1 MWSGISFTTQ
11 NIASHKLDNR
21 TPASATRTALTMSHT
36 VIGTAGHIDHGK
48 TLIVKGLTGVDT
60 DRAPQERAR
69 GITIELGFAFFGDE
83 ATIIDV
89 PGHERFVKT
98 MVAGVSTIDIGL
110 FVIAAD
116 DGVMPQSRE
125 HLDILDLMG
134 VTRGVIAL
142 NKVDLVEE
150 DWLDLVEEEVRD
162 LVSGTGM
169 QQAQII
175 RVSALTGDGI
185 DQLGDH
191 LRRMIKETRERQDP
205 GPFRLPVDRTFVV
218 KGFGLVSTGTVLS
231 GSLREGEMVE
241 MLPSCRQIRVR
252 GIQQHGEL
260 VEAVSTGDRA
270 AINLPGLEQSE
281 IQRGDSLATP
291 DFLQPTH
298 MLDVT
303 LKLLSSSARELVQ
316 RARVRLHIG
325 TAEIL
330 ARVVLLERQVL
341 EKGDEALAQ
350 LRLESPVVAAW
361 GDRFVIRRYSPPVT
375 IGGGQVLESHPRKRK
390 SADDALEAQRQSLKT
405 GDLTGAVEAK
415 LRLVTDDFSSVT
427 ELAGGCGRGIDEM
440 TAILHQLESN
450 GYAVTCELEHRISAI
465 HTVHWEALTAAV
477 YAGLQAYHAD
487 NPLKQG
493 LRRQELRSLTARYVR
508 QELFDRVLDHLA
520 ASGRIALDG
529 SVVRTRDHGI
539 RFSPDEE
546 ELKKRIETE
555 LERAT
560 PAAMPDATSLARQ
573 LKADEKEVLNVLN
586 ALQSLGTVA
595 ALEGGLLA
603 HRSLVDSVRQE
614 LLAHLQIHPEVTVAT
629 FRDLISSNRKSAM
642 AFLSLFDREGTT
654 ERQGDVRVLRS

>member
-1 MWSGISFTTQ
+1 
-11 NIASHKLDNR
+11 
-21 TPASATRTALTMSHT
+21 MSHT

-150 DWLDLVEEEVRD
+150 DWLDLVEEEIRD

-169 QQAQII
+169 QEAEII
-175 RVSALTGDGI
+175 RLSALTGDGI

-191 LRRMIKETRERQDP
+191 LRRMIKETRERQEL

-281 IQRGDSLATP
+281 IQRGDSLASP

-303 LKLLSSSARELVQ
+303 LKLLSSSARELAQ

-330 ARVVLLERQVL
+330 ARVVLLDRQVL

-390 SADDALEAQRQSLKT
+390 NSDEALEAQRESLKT

-415 LRLVTDDFSSVT
+415 LRLVADDFSSVT
-427 ELAGGCGRGIDEM
+427 ELAGGCGRGIEEM
-440 TAILHQLESN
+440 TAIMHQLESK
-450 GYAVTCELEHRISAI
+450 GYAVTREVEHRISAI

-477 YAGLQAYHAD
+477 HAGLQAYHAD

-529 SVVRTRDHGI
+529 SVVRTSDHGI
-539 RFSPDEE
+539 RFSPHEE
-546 ELKKRIETE
+546 ELRKKIETE

-560 PAAMPDATSLARQ
+560 PAAMPDASSLARQ
-573 LKADEKEVLNVLN
+573 LKADEKGVLNVLN
-586 ALQSLGTVA
+586 ALQSLGTVT

-614 LLAHLQIHPEVTVAT
+614 LLAHLQIHREVTVAT

>member
-1 MWSGISFTTQ
+1 MS
-11 NIASHKLDNR
+11 A
-21 TPASATRTALTMSHT
+21 TPAILAMSHT

-142 NKVDLVEE
+142 NKVDLAEA
-150 DWLDLVEEEVRD
+150 DWLDLVEEEIRD

-169 QQAQII
+169 QDAEII

-185 DQLGDH
+185 DQLEDH
-191 LRRMIKETRERQDP
+191 LRRMIKETRARQDL

-231 GSLREGEMVE
+231 GSLREGEMIE

-260 VEAVSTGDRA
+260 VEAVQTGDRA

-281 IQRGDSLATP
+281 IQRGDTLASP
-291 DFLQPTH
+291 DFLRPTH

-303 LKLLSSSARELVQ
+303 LKLLSSSPRELAQ
-316 RARVRLHIG
+316 RARVRLHVG
-325 TAEIL
+325 TTEIL
-330 ARVVLLERQVL
+330 ARVVLLDREVL

-361 GDRFVIRRYSPPVT
+361 GDRFVIRRYSPPIT
-375 IGGGQVLESHPRKRK
+375 IGGGQVLEPHPRKRK
-390 SADDALEAQRQSLKT
+390 SADEALQAQRQALET
-405 GDLTGAVEAK
+405 GDLAGAVEAK
-415 LRLVTDDFSSVT
+415 LRLVTNEFCSVT
-427 ELAGGCGRGIDEM
+427 ELAGGCGRGVEEM
-440 TAILHQLESN
+440 TEILHQLESN
-450 GYAVTCELEHRISAI
+450 GYAVTRELEHRVSAI
-465 HTVHWEALTAAV
+465 HTVHWEGLTAAV

-520 ASGRIALDG
+520 ESGRIALEG
-529 SVVRTRDHGI
+529 SVVRAKDHGI
-539 RFSPDEE
+539 RFSPQEE
-546 ELKKRIETE
+546 DLKKRIETE
-555 LERAT
+555 LELAT
-560 PAAMPDATSLARQ
+560 PAAMPDASSLARQ
-573 LKADEKEVLNVLN
+573 LKADEKGVINVLN

-614 LLAHLQIHPEVTVAT
+614 LLAHLQIHGEVTVAT

-654 ERQGDVRVLRS
+654 ERQGDVRVRRS

>member
-1 MWSGISFTTQ
+1 MSV
-11 NIASHKLDNR
+11 
-21 TPASATRTALTMSHT
+21 TPATHAMSHT

-60 DRAPQERAR
+60 DRAPQEKAR

-134 VTRGVIAL
+134 VTRGVIVL
-142 NKVDLVEE
+142 NKVDMVEE
-150 DWLDLVEEEVRD
+150 DWLDLVEEEIRD

-169 QQAQII
+169 REAEII

-191 LRRMIKETRERQDP
+191 LRRMIVETGARQDL

-231 GSLREGEMVE
+231 GSLREGEMIE

-260 VEAVSTGDRA
+260 VEAVATGDRA

-281 IQRGDSLATP
+281 IQRGDTLASP

-303 LKLLSSSARELVQ
+303 LKLLSSSARELAQ
-316 RARVRLHIG
+316 RARVRFHIG

-330 ARVVLLERQVL
+330 ARVVLLDREVL
-341 EKGDEALAQ
+341 EQGDEALAQ

-390 SADDALEAQRQSLKT
+390 AADEALEAQRQSLKT
-405 GDLTGAVEAK
+405 GDLAGAVEAK
-415 LRLVTDDFSSVT
+415 LRLVSDDFSSAT
-427 ELAGGCGRGIDEM
+427 ELAGGCGRGIEEM
-440 TAILHQLESN
+440 SEILRQLESN
-450 GYAVTCELEHRISAI
+450 GHAVIREVEHRVSAI
-465 HTVHWEALTAAV
+465 HTVHWEVLTDAV
-477 YAGLQAYHAD
+477 HAGLKAYHAE

-520 ASGRIALDG
+520 ASGRIALKG
-529 SVVRTRDHGI
+529 SVVRARDHGI
-539 RFSPDEE
+539 RFSPQEE
-546 ELKKRIETE
+546 ELKKQIETE
-555 LERAT
+555 LRRAT
-560 PAAMPDATSLARQ
+560 PAVMPDATSLARQ
-573 LKADEKEVLNVLN
+573 LKADEKGVVNVLN

-603 HRSLVDSVRQE
+603 HRSLVDSVRQQ
-614 LLAHLQIHPEVTVAT
+614 LMAHLQNHGEVTVAG
-629 FRDLISSNRKSAM
+629 FRDLIGSNRKSAM

>member
-1 MWSGISFTTQ
+1 
-11 NIASHKLDNR
+11 
-21 TPASATRTALTMSHT
+21 MSHT

-142 NKVDLVEE
+142 NKVDLVEQ
-150 DWLDLVEEEVRD
+150 DWLELVEEEIRD

-169 QQAQII
+169 EGAEIV
-175 RVSALTGDGI
+175 RVCALTGAGI
-185 DQLGDH
+185 DALQDH
-191 LRRMIKETRERQDP
+191 LRRMIEETPAREDQ

-231 GSLREGEMVE
+231 GSLREGEMIE
-241 MLPSCRQIRVR
+241 MLPACRQIRVR
-252 GIQQHGEL
+252 GIQRHGEL
-260 VEAVSTGDRA
+260 VGAVQTGDRA

-281 IQRGDSLATP
+281 VQRGDTLASP

-298 MLDVT
+298 MLDVS
-303 LKLLSSSARELVQ
+303 LRLLSSSARELAQ

-330 ARVVLLERQVL
+330 ARVVLLDREVL

-361 GDRFVIRRYSPPVT
+361 GDRFVIRRYSPPIT
-375 IGGGQVLESHPRKRK
+375 IGGGQVLEPHPRKRK
-390 SADDALEAQRQSLKT
+390 SADEALVSQKQSLKS
-405 GDLTGAVEAK
+405 GDLAVAVEAK
-415 LRLVTDDFSSVT
+415 LRLVADDFCSAT
-427 ELAGGCGRGIDEM
+427 ELAGRCGRSVEEITE
-440 TAILHQLESN
+440 TLRQLEST
-450 GYAVTCELEHRISAI
+450 GQAVTREVEHQVNAVHS
-465 HTVHWEALTAAV
+465 VHWDGLTDAV
-477 YAGLQAYHAD
+477 YAGLQAYHAE

-508 QELFDRVLDHLA
+508 QELFDRVLDTLA

-529 SVVRTRDHGI
+529 AVVRAGDHGI
-539 RFSPDEE
+539 HFSPQEE

-555 LERAT
+555 LELAT
-560 PAAMPDATSLARQ
+560 SAAMPDTSSLARQ
-573 LKADEKEVLNVLN
+573 LGADEKGVASVLS

-603 HRSLVDSVRQE
+603 HRSLVDSVRQK
-614 LLAHLQIHPEVTVAT
+614 LKAHLQIHGEVTVAA
-629 FRDLISSNRKSAM
+629 FRDLIGSNRKSAM

-654 ERQGDVRVLRS
+654 ERQGDVRVLRD

>member
-1 MWSGISFTTQ
+1 MSV
-11 NIASHKLDNR
+11 
-21 TPASATRTALTMSHT
+21 TPATHAMSHT

-150 DWLDLVEEEVRD
+150 DWLDLVEEEIRD

-169 QQAQII
+169 REAEII

-191 LRRMIKETRERQDP
+191 LRRMIVETGARQDI

-231 GSLREGEMVE
+231 GSLREGEMIE

-260 VEAVSTGDRA
+260 VEAVATGDRA

-281 IQRGDSLATP
+281 IQRGDTLASP

-303 LKLLSSSARELVQ
+303 LKLLSSSARELAQ
-316 RARVRLHIG
+316 RARVRFHLG

-330 ARVVLLERQVL
+330 ARVVLLDREVL

-390 SADDALEAQRQSLKT
+390 AADEALEAQRHSLKT
-405 GDLTGAVEAK
+405 GDLAGAVEAK
-415 LRLVTDDFSSVT
+415 LRLVSDDFSSAT
-427 ELAGGCGRGIDEM
+427 ELAGGCGRGIEEISK
-440 TAILHQLESN
+440 ILRHLESN
-450 GYAVTCELEHRISAI
+450 GHAVTREVEHRVSAI
-465 HTVHWEALTAAV
+465 HTVHWEALTDAV
-477 YAGLQAYHAD
+477 HAGLKAYHAE

-520 ASGRIALDG
+520 ASGRIALEG
-529 SVVRTRDHGI
+529 SVVRARDHGI
-539 RFSPDEE
+539 RFSPQEE
-546 ELKKRIETE
+546 ELKKQIETE
-555 LERAT
+555 LRRAT

-573 LKADEKEVLNVLN
+573 LKADEKQVANVLN

-603 HRSLVDSVRQE
+603 HRSLVDSVRQQ
-614 LLAHLQIHPEVTVAT
+614 LMAHLQIHGEVTVAG
-629 FRDLISSNRKSAM
+629 FRDLLGSNRKSAM

>member
-1 MWSGISFTTQ
+1 
-11 NIASHKLDNR
+11 
-21 TPASATRTALTMSHT
+21 MSHT

-69 GITIELGFAFFGDE
+69 GITIELGFAFFGDH

-150 DWLDLVEEEVRD
+150 DWLDLVEEEIRD
-162 LVSGTGM
+162 LVRGTGM
-169 QQAQII
+169 QEAKIV

-191 LRRMIKETRERQDP
+191 LRRMIGETKARQGL

-231 GSLREGEMVE
+231 GSLREGEVIE
-241 MLPSCRQIRVR
+241 MLPACRQLRVR
-252 GIQQHGEL
+252 GIQRHGEL

-281 IQRGDSLATP
+281 IQRGDTLASP
-291 DFLQPTH
+291 DSMRPTH

-303 LKLLSSSARELVQ
+303 LKLLSSSARELAQ

-330 ARVVLLERQVL
+330 ARVVLLDREVMQ
-341 EKGDEALAQ
+341 KGDEALAQ

-361 GDRFVIRRYSPPVT
+361 GDRFVIRRYSPPIT
-375 IGGGQVLESHPRKRK
+375 IGGGQVLEPHPRKRK
-390 SADDALEAQRQSLKT
+390 SADPALEAQRQSLRT
-405 GDLTGAVEAK
+405 GDLAAAVEAK
-415 LRLVTDDFSSVT
+415 LRLVADDYSSAT
-427 ELAGGCGRGIDEM
+427 ELAGVCGRGVEEM
-440 TAILHQLESN
+440 AEILRQLESS
-450 GYAVTCELEHRISAI
+450 GQAVTREVEQRVSAI
-465 HTVHWEALTAAV
+465 HAVHWERLTVAV
-477 YAGLQAYHAD
+477 YAGLQTYHAD

-493 LRRQELRSLTARYVR
+493 LRRQELRSLVARYLR
-508 QELFDRVLDHLA
+508 QELFDAILDHLA
-520 ASGRIALDG
+520 ASGRIALEG
-529 SVVRTRDHGI
+529 SVVRAKDHGI
-539 RFSPDEE
+539 RFSPQEE
-546 ELKKRIETE
+546 ELKNRIETE
-555 LERAT
+555 LAEAT
-560 PAAMPDATSLARQ
+560 PAVMPDASSLARQ
-573 LKADEKEVLNVLN
+573 LKADESEVVQVLK
-586 ALQSLGTVA
+586 ALQSLGTVT

-603 HRSLVDSVRQE
+603 QGLLVDSVRRE
-614 LLAHLQIHPEVTVAT
+614 LMAHLQLHGEVTVAA
-629 FRDLISSNRKSAM
+629 FRDLIGSNRKSAM
-642 AFLSLFDREGTT
+642 AFLSFFDREGTT
-654 ERQGDVRVLRS
+654 ERRGDVRVLRS

>member
-1 MWSGISFTTQ
+1 M
-11 NIASHKLDNR
+11 
-21 TPASATRTALTMSHT
+21 
-36 VIGTAGHIDHGK
+36 
-48 TLIVKGLTGVDT
+48 
-60 DRAPQERAR
+60 QEA
-69 GITIELGFAFFGDE
+69 E
-83 ATIIDV
+83 
-89 PGHERFVKT
+89 
-98 MVAGVSTIDIGL
+98 
-110 FVIAAD
+110 
-116 DGVMPQSRE
+116 
-125 HLDILDLMG
+125 
-134 VTRGVIAL
+134 
-142 NKVDLVEE
+142 
-150 DWLDLVEEEVRD
+150 
-162 LVSGTGM
+162 
-169 QQAQII
+169 II

-185 DQLGDH
+185 DNLGDH
-191 LRRMIKETRERQDP
+191 LRRMIKETRGRQDL

-281 IQRGDSLATP
+281 IQRGDSLASP
-291 DFLQPTH
+291 DSLQPTH

-303 LKLLSSSARELVQ
+303 LKLLSSSARELAQ

-330 ARVVLLERQVL
+330 ARVVLLDRQVL

-390 SADDALEAQRQSLKT
+390 LSDEALEAQRESLKI
-405 GDLTGAVEAK
+405 GDLAAGVEAK
-415 LRLVTDDFSSVT
+415 LRLVADDFSSVT
-427 ELAGGCGRGIDEM
+427 ELAGGCGRGIEEM
-440 TAILHQLESN
+440 TEILHQLESN
-450 GYAVTCELEHRISAI
+450 GYAVTRDVEHRICAI
-465 HTVHWEALTAAV
+465 HTVHWEALTSAV
-477 YAGLQAYHAD
+477 HAGLQAYHAD

-493 LRRQELRSLTARYVR
+493 LRRQELRSLTARYVQ
-508 QELFDRVLDHLA
+508 QELFDGVLDHLA
-520 ASGRIALDG
+520 ASGQIALDG

-539 RFSPDEE
+539 RFSPHEE
-546 ELKKRIETE
+546 ELKTQIETE

-560 PAAMPDATSLARQ
+560 PAAMPDASSLARQ
-573 LKADEKEVLNVLN
+573 LEAEEKGVLNVLD

-614 LLAHLQIHPEVTVAT
+614 LLAHLQTHGEVTVAT